1 MRNIEYRREA
11 VMDKKGIRTIWYSIA
26 SAFLLTG
33 VFTGKIHIFNP
44 IGFCFIIA
52 GNMRSNRKL

>member
-1 MRNIEYRREA
+1 MEVA
-11 VMDKKGIRTIWYSIA
+11 DMDKKGIRTIWYGIA

-44 IGFCFIIA
+44 IGFCFIIV
-52 GNMRSNRKL
+52 GTMISRRKL